1 MMRISL
7 YWKAKYIYYILSW
20 STYNFVILLSHYAL
34 MNKKLL
40 WILFIITTV
49 CMIFPTK
56 ADTTDTALSGTTTTG
71 TIATGNFQIVIDPI
85 TKKITIITTTGTTLS
100 GTITTGIVSTGN
112 VITNPT
118 STTGAITTWSEFEQA
133 LSWMY
138 ANGLTKYDNKID
150 YRANDGLTREE
161 AAKIIGQAFI
171 KLGYTQ
177 ETKSNKCTFIDSEI
191 IDPSLSGF
199 VINTCKRGIFKGT
212 TDNKFLPREGL
223 TRPQAMAL
231 LVRIFEGK
239 LSNEGRTPRW
249 GDYYIKGQALG
260 LTSLNNQTA
269 FDTAISRR
277 EIAIYIWRLKN
288 IVTNETIRL
297 MMLNKLTTI
306 TTTTTGI
313 ITTGILDNFWS
324 LADSLSISN
333 DPELLEAIRWMND
346 NGLTNFKT
354 IQEYKPFEIL
364 NREQAAKIISLFAKI
379 YNFGNST
386 GTIDECTFKDI
397 TAADD
402 SLKPYIEQICTM
414 WVMKWANGYFTPKA
428 TINKSQFIAAIIRLF
443 EGKKLDETT
452 TPRWKNYFEK
462 AQTMGMIGP
471 ADAVTFENPITRYEV
486 ALFLYRFK
494 VKYQIIQNLNTNTI
508 QNQIISTVPGSI
520 KTGLNSMPEA
530 NVYVDMNLLQ
540 NGNFDVGYI
549 ETFGQRYKVV
559 KSNTDKY
566 FTNNFVWYGDI
577 FSLDKE
583 EKIGTA
589 SFIVS
594 SLSLIEGTIR
604 IGDVSYSVTPIESTN
619 AYYKIK
625 QTK

>member
-1 MMRISL
+1 
-7 YWKAKYIYYILSW
+7 
-20 STYNFVILLSHYAL
+20 

-40 WILFIITTV
+40 WIL
-49 CMIFPTK
+49 CMVTAAMLVFPTK
-56 ADTTDTALSGTTTTG
+56 ADTTGSTG
-71 TIATGNFQIVIDPI
+71 NTENITNTGNFQIVIDPI
-85 TKKITIITTTGTTLS
+85 TKKITIISSTGGVNSGTTTTATTTTTTTTTTTGTNT
-100 GTITTGIVSTGN
+100 GTTIITT
-112 VITNPT
+112 T
-118 STTGAITTWSEFEQA
+118 STAWINTTWSEFDQA
-133 LSWMY
+133 LSRMY
-138 ANGLTKYDNKID
+138 ANGLTKYNNETE

-161 AAKIIGQAFI
+161 AAKIIGQAFVV
-171 KLGYTQ
+171 LGYSQ
-177 ETKSNKCTFIDSEI
+177 ETKNASCTFTDSYQV
-191 IDPSLSGF
+191 DPSLSGF

-212 TDNKFLPREGL
+212 TDNKFLPAEKL
-223 TRPQAMAL
+223 SRPQAMAL

-239 LSNEGRTPRW
+239 LSNENRIPRW
-249 GDYYIKGQALG
+249 WDYYIKGQALW
-260 LTSLNNQTA
+260 LTTLNNQTA
-269 FDTAISRR
+269 FDTAITRK
-277 EIAIYIWRLKN
+277 EIALYIWRLKN

-297 MMLNKLTTI
+297 MMINKLTTLS
-306 TTTTTGI
+306 TTGTA
-313 ITTGILDNFWS
+313 TTGILDNFGS
-324 LADSLSISN
+324 LADSLSINN

-346 NGLTNFKT
+346 NGLTNFTT

-379 YNFGNST
+379 YNFQANS
-386 GTIDECTFKDI
+386 GTIADDCTFKDI
-397 TAADD
+397 AAADE
-402 SLKPYIEQICTM
+402 SLKTYIQQICTLG
-414 WVMKWANGYFTPKA
+414 VMKWANGYFTPKT

-443 EGKKLDETT
+443 EGKKLDETP

-494 VKYQIIQNLNTNTI
+494 VKYQILQNLNNNTI
-508 QNQIISTVPGSI
+508 QNQIISTVPWSI
-520 KTGLNSMPEA
+520 KTGLNVMPEA

-549 ETFGQRYKVV
+549 ETFGKRYKIV

-577 FSLDKE
+577 FELDTE
-583 EKIGTA
+583 DKIGTA

-594 SLSLIEGTIR
+594 SLSLIEWVIR
-604 IGDVSYSVTPIESTN
+604 IGNANYSVTPIESTN